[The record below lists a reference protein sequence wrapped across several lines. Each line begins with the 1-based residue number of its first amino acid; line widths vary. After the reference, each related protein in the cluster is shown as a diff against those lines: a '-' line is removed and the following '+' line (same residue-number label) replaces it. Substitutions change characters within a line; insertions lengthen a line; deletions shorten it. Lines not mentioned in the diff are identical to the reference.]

1 MLQVANQPHH
11 TSCCPN
17 PAIGDREFRFIG
29 LFTAAHQL
37 RQRRSRREHH
47 QRLAT
52 QNSFSSDA
60 GNHLSSCTFLRIIRR
75 IMKGNGHIPIRF
87 NRQAYAVSFILLCM
101 RLYEI
106 YAFQIPTNSHSRR
119 VSCVV
124 SLEKRDT
131 IDSLWGPRVDDG
143 EDELLLSDTSDD
155 NGTDYSAPSSLTE
168 EKKKRGVSRWAS
180 LNPTIKARIVKEGQ
194 ERAIRSKSKREP
206 KDARKR
212 RE

>member
-1 MLQVANQPHH
+1 
-11 TSCCPN
+11 
-17 PAIGDREFRFIG
+17 
-29 LFTAAHQL
+29 
-37 RQRRSRREHH
+37 
-47 QRLAT
+47 
-52 QNSFSSDA
+52 
-60 GNHLSSCTFLRIIRR
+60 
-75 IMKGNGHIPIRF
+75 MKGNGHIPIRF

-143 EDELLLSDTSDD
+143 EDEVLLSDTRDE
-155 NGTDYSAPSSLTE
+155 NGTDYSSSSSLTE

-194 ERAIRSKSKREP
+194 ERAIRNKNKREP

-212 RE
+212 REWKEQFLFGKLITFLKKKVTIHIHHIRKQDSTCSTRICKRKKKMRDTFFGKHHLLILHVYRFQP